1 MHLTF
6 PPLRRTAIC
15 AAALAQAALHG
26 QAQAALCTW
35 TGTGGTSAMSN
46 TANWDCGGGPTTGD
60 SLVFPASA
68 PSKSVN
74 ADLFEAF
81 VDATFAAGYDLS
93 GTLWVRNLTDMTAPF
108 SASGAVISGEG
119 TGSVTIH
126 GSGLAEIG
134 SLDSI
139 EAPGNI
145 QVTGDAHARINAT
158 VVVGEGPIIVGAG
171 SRLSA
176 GQAVKASTLT
186 VAAGGTL
193 AVSEPPT
200 GAVAGSTVGSLTVTT
215 GAATFAAGSTLEYLA
230 STTYDSGHLVA
241 QNGLA
246 LNGAT
251 LRIVVEDPANPD
263 AIGFMRTLA
272 AYTDFALLSGRFAGL
287 PATGSLIEAS
297 NAPGVW
303 YSISYGVG
311 SNPFMQIT
319 RVATPA
325 MPPPGPGGPAS
336 IPVLGPA
343 GLVGLSALL
352 AGAGARLRR
361 RRGR

>member
-6 PPLRRTAIC
+6 PPLHRTAAC
-15 AAALAQAALHG
+15 AAALALAALHG

-35 TGTGGTSAMSN
+35 TGTGGTSAMTN

-74 ADLFEAF
+74 ADLADAF

-93 GTLWVRNLTDMTAPF
+93 GTLRVRNLTDIAAPF
-108 SASGAVISGEG
+108 SASGAVIEGEY
-119 TGSVTIH
+119 TGSVAIH

-134 SLDSI
+134 NLDGI
-139 EAPGNI
+139 AAPGTI
-145 QVTGDAHARINAT
+145 QVTGGAHARINAT
-158 VVVGEGPIIVGAG
+158 VVAGEGPITLGAG

-176 GQAVKASTLT
+176 GQNAKASVLN

-215 GAATFAAGSTLEYLA
+215 GTATLAAGSTLEYLA

-272 AYTDFALLSGRFAGL
+272 AYGDSSKLTGRFAGL
-287 PATGSLIEAS
+287 PATGALVQAS
-297 NAPGVW
+297 NAPGIW
-303 YSISYGVG
+303 YSVSYGFN
-311 SNPFMQIT
+311 SNSFVQIT
-319 RVATPA
+319 RVAAPVA
-325 MPPPGPGGPAS
+325 PPPGPGGAAP
-336 IPVLGPA
+336 IPVLAPA
-343 GLVGLSALL
+343 GLALLSALVGGLGL
-352 AGAGARLRR
+352 ARR
-361 RRGR
+361 RKKSE